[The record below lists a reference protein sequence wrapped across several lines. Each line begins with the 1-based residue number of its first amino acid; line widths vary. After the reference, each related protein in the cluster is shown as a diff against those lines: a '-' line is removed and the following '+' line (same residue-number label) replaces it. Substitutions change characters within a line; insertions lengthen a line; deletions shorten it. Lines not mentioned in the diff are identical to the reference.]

1 MVARTLL
8 ASIPVALY
16 AGLFVCVDIA
26 YNVFE
31 YQVMAQADAAQV
43 TARTRRIAR
52 RRSLVVLGGF
62 TTAMLVALAAP
73 RLGFALICMAL
84 ILHLRPDF
92 TNR

>member
-43 TARTRRIAR
+43 TARMGVSRGA
-52 RRSLVVLGGF
+52 GHWWCWW
-62 TTAMLVALAAP
+62 A
-73 RLGFALICMAL
+73 
-84 ILHLRPDF
+84 LRPLCWWHWPH
-92 TNR
+92 RGWASP